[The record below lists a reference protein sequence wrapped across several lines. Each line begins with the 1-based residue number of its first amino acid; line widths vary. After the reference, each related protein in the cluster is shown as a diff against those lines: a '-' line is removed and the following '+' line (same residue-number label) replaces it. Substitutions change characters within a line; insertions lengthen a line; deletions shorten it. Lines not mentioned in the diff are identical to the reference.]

1 MKKYERLDINERVN
15 LEKLKNNEL
24 FKKKNGT
31 INIRKIAKQMNRDY
45 RTIWQELNMFDNIG
59 DYNAAKAQK
68 IHDKN
73 KKQCRKY
80 SMLNSQ
86 ELSHFSNEYNNFGRS
101 PQNII
106 MSYELQY
113 NVKFSVCFK
122 TMYKY
127 IRLGYFN
134 LSKNNLYFKNK
145 KRKTKNGE
153 KNDNRG
159 VLLNIRDYKQFLN
172 DYGDDLSFSGI
183 WEMDTL
189 DCGNFHLLVLVNRKS
204 KIVFYDILFTKKAS
218 IVLMVLMKMVRQIGI
233 NKFSCIL
240 TDRGKEFYKWK
251 LIEKYLKIRVYF
263 CDPGKPKQK
272 ALVERINRDIRRWF
286 LRNEPIINI
295 RSRLKSVLDIL
306 NTTIR
311 PCLGDFTSK
320 QYFKKIFVH

>member
-15 LEKLKNNEL
+15 LEKLKDNEL

-31 INIRKIAKQMNRDY
+31 INIRKIAKQMNRSY
-45 RTIWQELNMFDNIG
+45 SVIWEELNMFDNIN
-59 DYNAAKAQK
+59 DYNASKAQK

-86 ELSHFSNEYNNFGRS
+86 ELSYFSNEYNNFGRS

-106 MSYELQY
+106 TSYELQY
-113 NVKFSVCFK
+113 NVKFGVCFK

-134 LSKNNLYFKNK
+134 LKKEMLYFKNK

-159 VLLNIRDYKQFLN
+159 KLLNIRDYKQFLN

-204 KIVFYDILFTKKAS
+204 KILFYDILFSKKAS
-218 IVLMVLMKMVRQIGI
+218 IVLIILMKMINQIGI
-233 NKFSCIL
+233 SKFSCIL
-240 TDRGKEFYKWK
+240 TDRGKEFYRWK
-251 LIEKYLKIRVYF
+251 TIEKHFKIRVYF
-263 CDPGKPKQK
+263 CDAGKPRQK
-272 ALVERINRDIRRWF
+272 ALVERINRDIRRW
-286 LRNEPIINI
+286 LGQNESLINI
-295 RSRLKSVLDIL
+295 RSRLKSILDIL
-306 NTTIR
+306 NTTLR
-311 PCLGDFTSK
+311 PILGNFTSR
-320 QYFKKIFVH
+320 QYFKKIFLN